1 MKCNLLVVGN
11 KHEKYTAC
19 CFIGFY
25 SGLVLME
32 KKRKRTF
39 EKRILSK
46 KKKKLYPKGGKK
58 MKKIA

>member
-1 MKCNLLVVGN
+1 
-11 KHEKYTAC
+11 
-19 CFIGFY
+19 
-25 SGLVLME
+25 ME